1 MQKSASQQPLSCIK
15 EGLGQQSSNKFE
27 TSEHFHPIPAFQNG
41 GTEFITKYAP
51 GGRLNV
57 QTGPKKRLLLC
68 FSKKRIKGIMVLV
81 GKDALSV
88 RMSLFWSRSSSS
100 NIYQNFK
107 DTNLFLRK
115 ASDSCD
121 NISGKHGTHV
131 TYTRTVI
138 NEQIYNNFFL
148 TQMGFAINLKKS
160 ILVSVQQTEF
170 LGLETSKKGG
180 RDWWDVSKT
189 NGRQSNLKG
198 YERVTGEIDFYNL
211 SNFIS
216 KASDSFTVTDANTDP
231 EKKHEQRIC
240 DYSGPA
246 GERGPVMVDNQYENL
261 QWKFSVNST
270 PITNHISRCI
280 KEGMGSSCQGITTG
294 VQWSSVEKTWYI
306 NVLELDAV
314 RLEILSFTKFKKL
327 NLIYLWADNMTTLSY
342 LLNMGGTQSK
352 HFKAIE
358 RNLGLSHTEEKTFD
372 SRIYTQSEQSNRRLG
387 IPNIPAQQ
395 RMKTLSNCFQTN
407 LQPFRE
413 TIIRHVCFQT
423 LPLTAMIDT

>member
-1 MQKSASQQPLSCIK
+1 MIQGNIVKRCNTASIIMQKSASQQPLSCIK

-115 ASDSCD
+115 VSDSCD

-180 RDWWDVSKT
+180 RD
-189 NGRQSNLKG
+189 
-198 YERVTGEIDFYNL
+198 
-211 SNFIS
+211 
-216 KASDSFTVTDANTDP
+216 
-231 EKKHEQRIC
+231 
-240 DYSGPA
+240 
-246 GERGPVMVDNQYENL
+246 
-261 QWKFSVNST
+261 
-270 PITNHISRCI
+270 
-280 KEGMGSSCQGITTG
+280 
-294 VQWSSVEKTWYI
+294 
-306 NVLELDAV
+306 
-314 RLEILSFTKFKKL
+314 
-327 NLIYLWADNMTTLSY
+327 
-342 LLNMGGTQSK
+342 
-352 HFKAIE
+352 
-358 RNLGLSHTEEKTFD
+358 
-372 SRIYTQSEQSNRRLG
+372 
-387 IPNIPAQQ
+387 
-395 RMKTLSNCFQTN
+395 
-407 LQPFRE
+407 
-413 TIIRHVCFQT
+413 
-423 LPLTAMIDT
+423 

>member
-68 FSKKRIKGIMVLV
+68 FSKKRIKRIMVLV

-180 RDWWDVSKT
+180 RD
-189 NGRQSNLKG
+189 
-198 YERVTGEIDFYNL
+198 
-211 SNFIS
+211 
-216 KASDSFTVTDANTDP
+216 
-231 EKKHEQRIC
+231 
-240 DYSGPA
+240 
-246 GERGPVMVDNQYENL
+246 
-261 QWKFSVNST
+261 
-270 PITNHISRCI
+270 
-280 KEGMGSSCQGITTG
+280 
-294 VQWSSVEKTWYI
+294 
-306 NVLELDAV
+306 
-314 RLEILSFTKFKKL
+314 
-327 NLIYLWADNMTTLSY
+327 
-342 LLNMGGTQSK
+342 
-352 HFKAIE
+352 
-358 RNLGLSHTEEKTFD
+358 
-372 SRIYTQSEQSNRRLG
+372 
-387 IPNIPAQQ
+387 
-395 RMKTLSNCFQTN
+395 
-407 LQPFRE
+407 
-413 TIIRHVCFQT
+413 
-423 LPLTAMIDT
+423 